1 MKDHEKKHH
10 DRRSSFVEEISAE
23 EKRRIKGRHR
33 KHKEVWFGL
42 GMMGI
47 IGWSVSIPT
56 IAGLAVGIW
65 ADSLR
70 DTSISWTL
78 TGIFIGLMT
87 GVITA
92 WYWIRH
98 EQEQTEDDDND

>member
-1 MKDHEKKHH
+1 MKEHEKKHH
-10 DRRSSFVEEISAE
+10 ERRSSFAEEISAA
-23 EKRRIKGRHR
+23 EKRRILERHR
-33 KHKEVWFGL
+33 EHKEVWFGL

-56 IAGLAVGIW
+56 IAGLAAGIW
-65 ADSLR
+65 LDSLR
-70 DTSISWTL
+70 DSSISWTL
-78 TGIFIGLMT
+78 TGIFAGLLT

-98 EQEQTEDDDND
+98 EQKQAEEDYDD